1 MNRTTAGSPIS
12 RAAFM
17 IAETTP
23 SREESMRGTKAL
35 LTALV
40 LSLAASVYF
49 GVRWQAAE
57 RRAVRVERLSV
68 QPPFQR
74 VLLHDLELAR
84 LKKLGLTDPIAAL
97 KADLSTKGELIPFKG
112 VLGGTMSFYDKDGMV
127 FLPGGYVYAP
137 GDDGHY
143 LVHAVLHYDVQPGGT
158 IRWTL
163 VDARKD

>member
-1 MNRTTAGSPIS
+1 
-12 RAAFM
+12 
-17 IAETTP
+17 
-23 SREESMRGTKAL
+23 MRGNRAL
-35 LTALV
+35 LAALV
-40 LSLAASVYF
+40 LSLAAAVYF

-57 RRAVRVERLSV
+57 RRAARVERLSV

-84 LKKLGLTDPIAAL
+84 LKKLGLSDPIPAL
-97 KADLSTKGELIPFKG
+97 QADLSRQGELLPFKG
-112 VLGGTMSFYDKDGMV
+112 VLGGRMAFYDKDGMV

-143 LVHAVLHYDVQPGGT
+143 LVHAVLRYDVEPGGKGTAAAPT